1 MKDRVR
7 CVVNNKPI
15 ELISAHVEKNGTRAI
30 DSGKFTFSRKSAVDK
45 HDEVLYIQDV
55 TNVKYLTGV
64 WNFEYS
70 TRDES
75 GHSLDGLETDADKTT
90 FTYVKDCD
98 GICLQG
104 GDISGSERKPPKI
117 PDPRATTSSDFT
129 IDFSQQFDI
138 LALIKGD
145 DYPRQTKN
153 GIFAKGDASNN
164 IELYFT
170 SSVNGSSNNDP
181 NYARADIEIG
191 GTTVSL
197 GYGTSNASGTHTNI
211 KEYGDG
217 GATGEGAARGR
228 YYWVRL
234 YRDQN
239 NLVKLEVNG
248 NLEGS
253 ATITGN
259 PNTTEPMYLGADR
272 SGANVINSRMA
283 QVRMYCG
290 YYLTENEYDD
300 LVKARIS
307 TEICKFGGNVW
318 KIDEKTTHK
327 VVHCKGFSDKLHN
340 IEIKTGGTYPTNT
353 NDNGIM
359 KWTTGDDDIIKNE
372 YKSKRGYEIIEDLIK
387 VYNQSLNN
395 LIVHTA
401 DQSKWDEMYNHY
413 IATGTLYA
421 NLLLLSLNEASDTS
435 FKITGRGVLLLETD
449 DIDASQILFR
459 QGASARIKDL
469 GTDDSNVITQL
480 TLISSNIL
488 RSHKRKVTSNDFST
502 DGSYYTLTSNKL
514 VGKPIS
520 TKVTRN
526 SNNYVLT
533 QADQGESLFQHLNF
547 RVNTNDKSIT
557 LAGALDTSSDG
568 YDIEYTYEDVNDSS
582 KFYTARDG
590 DYATLG
596 LYSKTYQ
603 VPQFV
608 GTEGL
613 ATVATRIFGKF
624 GKLNRR
630 ISISVPHLANHVRE
644 NYEVKVEAPQHGIT
658 TPETL
663 SVMSIEYFYPEGRTI
678 INIGEHQFD
687 AFDLDKSFGEAIST
701 QKSHI
706 VTNMA

>member
-75 GHSLDGLETDADKTT
+75 GHNLDALETDADKTT
-90 FTYVKDCD
+90 MTYAKGCD
-98 GICLQG
+98 GIVLN
-104 GDISGSERKPPKI
+104 GSSSARVAPQI
-117 PDPRATTSSDFT
+117 PDPRATTSTDYT
-129 IDFSQQFDI
+129 VDFSQQFDI
-138 LALIKGD
+138 LGLVSAKSHPSD
-145 DYPRQTKN
+145 TKS
-153 GIFAKGDASNN
+153 GIFAKGDATNN
-164 IELYFT
+164 IELYWKSGV
-170 SSVNGSSNNDP
+170 SSSDP
-181 NYARADIEIG
+181 IYARADITIG
-191 GTTVSL
+191 GTMVSL
-197 GYGTSNASGTHTNI
+197 GFGTSNASGTHTEL
-211 KEYGDG
+211 KQYGTG
-217 GATGEGAARGR
+217 GGIGEGNERDN
-228 YYWVRL
+228 YYWIRL
-234 YRDQN
+234 YRDEN
-239 NLVKLEVNG
+239 NLVKLTVNG

-259 PNTTEPMYLGADR
+259 PNSTSPIYLAADR
-272 SGANVINSRMA
+272 SGNSSQTYRLA

-290 YYLTENEYDD
+290 YYLTSGEYDE
-300 LVKARIS
+300 LVGARMS

-340 IEIKTGGTYPTNT
+340 IEIKTGGFYPT
-353 NDNGIM
+353 
-359 KWTTGDDDIIKNE
+359 WTTGDDDIIKNE
-372 YKSKRGYEIIEDLIK
+372 YKSKKGYEIAEDLIK

-401 DQSKWDEMYNHY
+401 EQDRWDNLYDHY

-421 NLLLLSLNEASDTS
+421 NILLLSLNENSNTS

-449 DIDASQILFR
+449 DIDAHQILFR

-480 TLISSNIL
+480 TLISSNLL
-488 RSHKRKVTSNDFST
+488 RSHRRKVTSNDFST

-514 VGKPIS
+514 MGKPIS

-526 SNNYVLT
+526 SNNSTLT
-533 QADQGESLFQHLNF
+533 QVDEGDNLTQHVNF
-547 RVNTNDKSIT
+547 RVNANDKSIT
-557 LAGALDTSSDG
+557 MAGALDTSSDG
-568 YDIEYTYEDVNDSS
+568 DDIDYTFEDVNDNK
-582 KFYTARDG
+582 KFWTSRDG

-608 GTEGL
+608 GTEAL
-613 ATVATRIFGKF
+613 NNVANSIFNKF

-663 SVMSIEYFYPEGRTI
+663 SVMSIEYFYPEGRTV

-701 QKSHI
+701 QKAHI